1 MGFGEKL
8 FQLRTERGIYQKEL
22 AEYLSVSVGTISNYE
37 NGVHSPDLATLRK
50 FAAYFQVSTD
60 YLLGLTDKSASMKD
74 LNAAMGEEQ
83 TVGGALNVIQQLSVS
98 GREKMVKYLT
108 MMKQCEDYPQKERII
123 GQQKKVIEQQTLEI
137 SRLQERVRHLEKI
150 VNKMQNL

>member
-60 YLLGLTDKSASMKD
+60 YLLELTDKTDSMET
-74 LNAAMGEEQ
+74 LNVTLEEDQ
-83 TVGGALNVIQQLSVS
+83 TVGEALNVVQQLSVS

-108 MMKQCEDYPQKERII
+108 MMKMCEEFPQKEHVISKQR
-123 GQQKKVIEQQTLEI
+123 QTIEQQTREI
-137 SRLQERVRHLEKI
+137 GRLQERVEHLEKI